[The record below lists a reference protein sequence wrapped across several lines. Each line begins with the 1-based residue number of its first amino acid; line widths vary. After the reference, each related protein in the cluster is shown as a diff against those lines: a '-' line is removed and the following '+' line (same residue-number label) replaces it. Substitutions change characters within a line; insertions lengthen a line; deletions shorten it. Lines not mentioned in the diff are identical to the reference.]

1 MRESRCWPSSA
12 SAPLTQL
19 QAADDQ
25 REKDKAEQE
34 GRGSGASARG
44 KKVDQ
49 APRRCSV
56 MGTLQSVA
64 RAATVMQSN
73 RRSNPQVQPSDDVDD
88 PEHERP
94 REWASCRRSCSLD
107 TSAKAHLGS
116 RSSPCDGAGKQRLS
130 KLNHADI

>member
-1 MRESRCWPSSA
+1 
-12 SAPLTQL
+12 
-19 QAADDQ
+19 
-25 REKDKAEQE
+25 
-34 GRGSGASARG
+34 
-44 KKVDQ
+44 
-49 APRRCSV
+49 

-107 TSAKAHLGS
+107 TSAKAHLV
-116 RSSPCDGAGKQRLS
+116 PAARLAMAQGNKDPPS
-130 KLNHADI
+130 